1 MTDDARAPGHGRGPV
16 LNVLSKPE
24 LARRLDQLISELLDG
39 GGANDATRDLL
50 LELQTHQVELE
61 LQGRELADARHIL
74 EVSRDHYARLFDL
87 APVGF
92 AVFDRRG
99 RIREINLTAAQMLG
113 RDRLRLGGTP
123 FPVLLAGGEMRRFLD
138 HVSAVVGGADGVMV
152 EPLEVDLE
160 SRRPRP
166 EPAPQALRLVSSRRD
181 GDDGPECFSA
191 LVDITAE
198 RRLERSKRA
207 TEHRAHAIL
216 DALPAEVLVL
226 DAKGRV
232 VFANDAWQ
240 RLANCPKHSTSGSSA
255 RRADVGWDYL
265 AACRDQAS
273 RAEAERPASKA
284 ETAAIA
290 EGVAAVLD
298 RRRQR
303 FVAEFAC
310 ERRDGEHWLALT
322 AAPLDAEGEEAKGDA
337 AKGDAAKG
345 EETGQ
350 GAVIVQIDVTDRK
363 RAEQRTQIAREV
375 AAHAARVNAVGVLAT
390 SLVHE
395 LAQPLNAAAFFG
407 RAALEQLQGAD
418 ATQRPKD
425 AAMLEPMIAKA
436 DAQLER
442 AGAIVEQLRDFLRHK
457 EVRMQPVELDP
468 LIEHTM
474 ELIGWFASQREVAL
488 EFASGSSGLWL
499 LGDPIQLEQVMVNL
513 ICNGVQAIDEAEMP
527 ERRVTIETCS
537 CTSEVS
543 PMAQTDDQTDGQTDI
558 QTDAGSPMIQVTVR
572 DTGPGLDVENEH
584 ALFDLFASRRSSGLG
599 MGLPISR
606 DIVEAHGGK
615 LWVDPSSS
623 EGARFHFMLP
633 LAHSGD
639 P

>member
-1 MTDDARAPGHGRGPV
+1 MTDNERGRG

-24 LARRLDQLISELLDG
+24 LARRLDQLISELLDDG
-39 GGANDATRDLL
+39 RGNDATRDLL

-123 FPVLLAGGEMRRFLD
+123 FPVLLASGEMRRFLD
-138 HVSAVVGGADGVMV
+138 HVSVVISGAEGTRI
-152 EPLEVDLE
+152 EPLDVDLE
-160 SRRPRP
+160 ARRPRP
-166 EPAPQALRLVSSRRD
+166 GPAPQSLRLVSSRRH
-181 GDDGPECFSA
+181 GDQGPECFSA

-198 RRLERSKRA
+198 RRLERSKVA

-226 DAKGRV
+226 DAKGRIV
-232 VFANDAWQ
+232 
-240 RLANCPKHSTSGSSA
+240 LANEAWRCFADCLQCSTSGSSA
-255 RRADVGWDYL
+255 QRADVGCDYL

-273 RAEAERPASKA
+273 RSEAERPASGA

-290 EGVAAVLD
+290 DGVAAVLE
-298 RRRQR
+298 RRRHR
-303 FVAEFAC
+303 FVAEYAC

-322 AAPLDAEGEEAKGDA
+322 AAPLDAEGDEGEGNEAE
-337 AKGDAAKG
+337 G

-363 RAEQRTQIAREV
+363 RAEQNTQIARET

-395 LAQPLNAAAFFG
+395 LAQPLNAASFFG
-407 RAALEQLQGAD
+407 RAALEQLQGFD
-418 ATQRPKD
+418 AKQRSAE

-442 AGAIVEQLRDFLRHK
+442 ASAIVERLRHFLRHK

-468 LIEHTM
+468 LIERTL
-474 ELIGWFASQREVAL
+474 ELIGWFASQRQVEL
-488 EFASGSSGLWL
+488 EFASGSAGLWL
-499 LGDPIQLEQVMVNL
+499 LGDPVQLEQVMVNL
-513 ICNGVQAIDEAEMP
+513 ICNAVQAIHEAEMP
-527 ERRVTIETCS
+527 VRQVTIATGS

-543 PMAQTDDQTDGQTDI
+543 LMVQTDGQTD
-558 QTDAGSPMIQVTVR
+558 TGSPMVQVTVS
-572 DTGPGLDVENEH
+572 DTGPGLAVENEH

-615 LWVDPSSS
+615 LWADPSSS
-623 EGARFHFMLP
+623 VGACFHFKLP
-633 LAHSGD
+633 LAQAGGE
-639 P
+639 

>member
-1 MTDDARAPGHGRGPV
+1 M
-16 LNVLSKPE
+16 LSKPE
-24 LARRLDQLISELLDG
+24 LARRLDQLISKLLDSG
-39 GGANDATRDLL
+39 RANDATRDLL

-61 LQGRELADARHIL
+61 LQGRELAEARHIL

-113 RDRLRLGGTP
+113 RDRLRLSNTP

-138 HVSAVVGGADGVMV
+138 HVSAVVASADGAKVQ
-152 EPLEVDLE
+152 PLEVDLE

-166 EPAPQALRLVSSRRD
+166 EPAPQALRLVSSRRH
-181 GDDGPECFSA
+181 GDQGPECFSA

-198 RRLERSKRA
+198 RRLKRSKRA

-216 DALPAEVLVL
+216 DALPAEVIVL
-226 DAKGRV
+226 DAKGRIV
-232 VFANDAWQ
+232 
-240 RLANCPKHSTSGSSA
+240 LANAVWKRFADCPERSPPGTSA
-255 RRADVGWDYL
+255 RQADVGCDFL
-265 AACRDQAS
+265 AACRNQAS
-273 RAEAERPASKA
+273 RSEAERPAFGA

-290 EGVAAVLD
+290 DGVAGVLA

-303 FVAEFAC
+303 FVAEYAC

-322 AAPLDAEGEEAKGDA
+322 AAPLDAEGAEAG
-337 AKGDAAKG
+337 G

-363 RAEQRTQIAREV
+363 RAEQHTQLAREA

-395 LAQPLNAAAFFG
+395 LAQPLNAASFFG
-407 RAALEQLQGAD
+407 RAALEQLQGSD
-418 ATQRPKD
+418 AKQRPAD
-425 AAMLEPMIAKA
+425 GTSLEPMIAKA

-442 AGAIVEQLRDFLRHK
+442 AGAIVERLRDFLRHK
-457 EVRMQPVELDP
+457 EIRMQPVELDP
-468 LIEHTM
+468 LIERTL
-474 ELIGWFASQREVAL
+474 ELIGWFASQRQVEL
-488 EFASGSSGLWL
+488 RFNSGSAGLWL
-499 LGDPIQLEQVMVNL
+499 LGDLVQLEQVMVNL
-513 ICNGVQAIDEAEMP
+513 ICNAVQAIDEAEMP
-527 ERRVTIETCS
+527 VRRVTIATGS

-543 PMAQTDDQTDGQTDI
+543 LMGQA
-558 QTDAGSPMIQVTVR
+558 DAGSPMIQVTVS
-572 DTGPGLDVENEH
+572 DTGPGLDMENEN
-584 ALFDLFASRRSSGLG
+584 ALFDLFSSRRSAGLG

-606 DIVEAHGGK
+606 DIVEGHGGK
-615 LWVDPSSS
+615 LWADR
-623 EGARFHFMLP
+623 GASNGAMFHFMLP
-633 LAHSGD
+633 LAMTGGD
-639 P
+639 